1 MKWYPWLTVP
11 YRQLVGQHIAGR
23 GHHALLLHS
32 LPGNGEDALIYGLSR
47 WLMCQHRQ
55 GEKTCG
61 ECHSCRLMLAGN
73 HPDWYVLAPEKGKS
87 SIGVELVRQQIEK
100 LYSHAQQGGA
110 KVVWLPHAE
119 RLTDAAANALLKT
132 LEDPP
137 EKTYFLLDCHQPAS
151 LLATL
156 RSRCFYWY
164 LACPDTALSLQ
175 WLQRQIPTEPVA
187 ALAALKL
194 SEGAPLAAERLLQP
208 ERWTIRTTLCVA
220 LSRALSSMDLLSMLP
235 QLNHDDAAERLQW
248 ISSLLL
254 DALKWQQSASEF
266 VVNQDQLPLV
276 QQLAQLATTP
286 ILLHSAKQLAQCR
299 HQLLSV
305 VGVNRE
311 LLLTEQLLNWENA
324 LTTGTYAT
332 LPTL

>member
-11 YRQLVGQHIAGR
+11 YRQLIGQHIAGR

-32 LPGNGEDALIYGLSR
+32 LPGNGDDALIYGLSR

-73 HPDWYVLAPEKGKS
+73 HPDWYVLEPEKGKS

-132 LEDPP
+132 LEEPP

-164 LACPDTALSLQ
+164 LACPETALSLQ

-208 ERWTIRTTLCVA
+208 ERWSIRTTLCDA
-220 LSRALSSMDLLSMLP
+220 LSHALNSMDLLSLLP
-235 QLNHDDAAERLQW
+235 QLNHDDVAERLQW

-266 VVNQDQLPLV
+266 VVNQDRLPLV
-276 QQLAQLATTP
+276 QQLAQLAITP
-286 ILLHSAKQLAQCR
+286 LLLQLAKQLTQCR

-311 LLLTEQLLNWENA
+311 LLLTEQLLNWETA